1 MKGGISPI
9 FVDWKKG
16 IELLSNKDMWKIRS
30 KAEKMA
36 EKRAWEADKRRHRA
50 SGTKDSFK
58 TWMRKTGRVQKKA
71 CCVM

>member
-16 IELLSNKDMWKIRS
+16 IELLRNKDMWKLKPS
-30 KAEKMA
+30 KSDKQLYQAR
-36 EKRAWEADKRRHRA
+36 KRQYHA
-50 SGTKDSFK
+50 SGTKDSYH
-58 TWMRKTGRVQKKA
+58 TWMRKKGYVQKKA

>member
-16 IELLSNKDMWKIRS
+16 IELLSNKDMWKLKPS
-30 KAEKMA
+30 KSDKQLHLAR
-36 EKRAWEADKRRHRA
+36 KRQYHA
-50 SGTKDSFK
+50 SGTKDSYH
-58 TWMRKTGRVQKKA
+58 TWMRKKGYVQKKA